1 MMRIPVVRA
10 DAAYFNYA
18 FLSFICD
25 MLHASVS
32 IDYNLI
38 SRRRG
43 VRAATRGGG
52 GGGAPA
58 PPTPRHLLRRYHPFR
73 F

>member
-43 VRAATRGGG
+43 V
-52 GGGAPA
+52 GGGAP
-58 PPTPRHLLRRYHPFR
+58 PPPPPPKE
-73 F
+73 